1 MLVIGHRGASG
12 YRPENTLQSFE
23 LAFKQ
28 GADAIETDLVPTK
41 DGRLILRHENALSGT
56 TDVAL
61 HDHFAKRFRKG
72 EIDGEKIK
80 DWFSEDFTLAEI
92 GELRAIERVPEWRPG
107 SAKFDGQFEIPT
119 VEQLLAADFVK
130 NKFLILELKHGDHF
144 EDLGLNLPQLLQAE
158 MARVDWRSR
167 GIRLMFESFDW
178 HCLLEAKRLLADAGT
193 FAFNVDIV
201 EPIDIVPLLDKVAAN
216 FDGISVNLRALRFHE
231 DIVELAHARG
241 LKIYT
246 YTARVER
253 AENSVEEY
261 YHGIVSTG
269 VDGIFADQPDLL
281 SNFVSG
287 GL

>member
-61 HDHFAKRFRKG
+61 HDHFARRFRKG